1 MSLSRKEKGRKKGKA
16 LLFVELGKKTNA
28 KDRRTTPCQVRIT
41 EMMQKKKP
49 RRQE

>member
-1 MSLSRKEKGRKKGKA
+1 MSLSRKEKGKA
-16 LLFVELGKKTNA
+16 LFVELGKKTNA